1 MTLRKKTLLILL
13 ATLVGLLALLYL
25 GYNGTVM
32 QSFMRLEDED
42 TRDHVAQVQSFIR
55 SQVRNLSLQIKD
67 WAHWDATYAYAG
79 NQDEEFIDENV
90 NAVSLQ
96 NLRLNLMVFVNEDG
110 EILDYIANGIDT
122 LQADLSP
129 ENLQQYLDANP
140 LLLSRPN
147 DPANGIAG
155 VQVFGQTPV
164 IVVTSPILPDSGV
177 GEPRGTLLWARFMQG
192 EFVDNLTDMAQSPVR
207 IVVHNDPNL
216 PPEFAQA
223 AALMTI
229 TNPSVAL
236 PDGPDTIYGFGLLND
251 LYGQPSILLQVVR
264 SRNIYQHG
272 QYSLSWFA
280 LSLAGAGVVFA
291 TVFMLLM
298 YRLILT
304 RLERMSQAVQGI
316 GSSGDFSQRL
326 DESGNDELS
335 ELAKAINASMQVTA
349 EAQGKLRG
357 LNEQLEQRVAARTTD
372 VERELLFQEA
382 ILDSMNEGVLYGTE
396 DEIEYANRMMS
407 ELTGYDPAE
416 FIGQPQSILF
426 SAPMQPE
433 RKRILGEGSTHTS
446 WIQHSE
452 RKLRRKDGKL
462 IDVAF
467 TTTPLLGYSNGP
479 KQIAIVR
486 DVTEEKALQER
497 RDRFLANASHE
508 LRTPLTNLITRLYL
522 LRRQPEQF
530 QTHLDVLDKVTTHM
544 KNLVEDLLDVSR
556 FNKGTMSLRRE
567 RMRLAPLI
575 REVVEIQQREAERK
589 KQTMTTALPSEEVWA
604 FIDRKRMIQVLTNLI
619 FNAISYTPTN
629 GRIDISLT
637 TETSE
642 TATTYALLHIS
653 DNGSGIDAENLDQI
667 FQPFFRASQ
676 EVQGTGLGLSIV
688 KEIITGHGGQISVE
702 SSVGSGTTFTIRLLT
717 LPPESPTENSTPYP
731 S

>member
-1 MTLRKKTLLILL
+1 
-13 ATLVGLLALLYL
+13 
-25 GYNGTVM
+25 
-32 QSFMRLEDED
+32 
-42 TRDHVAQVQSFIR
+42 
-55 SQVRNLSLQIKD
+55 
-67 WAHWDATYAYAG
+67 
-79 NQDEEFIDENV
+79 
-90 NAVSLQ
+90 
-96 NLRLNLMVFVNEDG
+96 
-110 EILDYIANGIDT
+110 
-122 LQADLSP
+122 
-129 ENLQQYLDANP
+129 
-140 LLLSRPN
+140 
-147 DPANGIAG
+147 
-155 VQVFGQTPV
+155 
-164 IVVTSPILPDSGV
+164 
-177 GEPRGTLLWARFMQG
+177 
-192 EFVDNLTDMAQSPVR
+192 
-207 IVVHNDPNL
+207 
-216 PPEFAQA
+216 
-223 AALMTI
+223 
-229 TNPSVAL
+229 
-236 PDGPDTIYGFGLLND
+236 
-251 LYGQPSILLQVVR
+251 
-264 SRNIYQHG
+264 
-272 QYSLSWFA
+272 
-280 LSLAGAGVVFA
+280 
-291 TVFMLLM
+291 
-298 YRLILT
+298 
-304 RLERMSQAVQGI
+304 
-316 GSSGDFSQRL
+316 
-326 DESGNDELS
+326 
-335 ELAKAINASMQVTA
+335 MQVTA